1 MDGRTG
7 AMAEETISRG
17 GSGCVA
23 VEEEDSA
30 AVRSSSGGLPAA
42 MGGGAMAM
50 VEAAQSA

>member
-7 AMAEETISRG
+7 ATAEETISRG

-30 AVRSSSGGLPAA
+30 AVRSRSGGLPAA
-42 MGGGAMAM
+42 MGGGATAR